1 MKEITK
7 TYIVY
12 NYNEL
17 GKEAQEKVK
26 EKAREELI
34 NNRCSNL
41 PYDLLDYLENVWN
54 LVLAKDE
61 LFYSLSYSQ
70 GDGVSFIM
78 DSLFDEH
85 LLKDYFE
92 GEVGI
97 KDLNPFEELVAKEL
111 SFEDQKSLM
120 EYLRAGYVVSVE
132 KTYWQYEHSKTC
144 DFKWERYRNDD
155 LVVENKINEVVD
167 RLFNVNGLFRE
178 RYEEIC
184 SAVETTG
191 YEIIDPADSEIEDYI
206 EESDCVFLEDGSI
219 FFE

>member
-7 TYIVY
+7 TYIIY

-17 GKEAQEKVK
+17 SKEAQEKVK

-34 NNRCSNL
+34 ENRCNNL
-41 PYDLLDYLENVWN
+41 PWDLLDYLENVWN
-54 LVLAKDE
+54 LVLSKEE

-70 GDGVSFIM
+70 GDGACFEM
-78 DSLFDEH
+78 DSLFDERS
-85 LLKDYFE
+85 LRDYFN
-92 GEVGI
+92 GGVDI

-120 EYLRAGYVVSVE
+120 EYLGAGYVVRIE
-132 KTYWQYEHSKTC
+132 KIYWQYEHSKTC
-144 DFKWERYRNDD
+144 NFQWENYINDD
-155 LVVENKINEVVD
+155 KALEEKVNKTVD
-167 RLFNVNGLFRE
+167 RLFNANGIFRE

-184 SAVETTG
+184 NAIETTG
-191 YEIIDPADSEIEDYI
+191 YEIIDPADFEIEDYI

-219 FFE
+219 FL

>member
-12 NYNEL
+12 NYEEL
-17 GKEAQEKVK
+17 SKEAQEKVK
-26 EKAREELI
+26 EKAREELVE
-34 NNRCSNL
+34 NRCDNL
-41 PYDLLDYLENVWN
+41 PYDLLDYLENAWN

-70 GDGVSFIM
+70 GDGACFIM
-78 DSLFDEH
+78 DSLLDER

-120 EYLRAGYVVSVE
+120 EYLESGHIISVK

-144 DFKWERYRNDD
+144 DFQWETYVNDD
-155 LVVENKINEVVD
+155 EIAEEKINQTVD
-167 RLFNVNGLFRE
+167 RLFNANGVFRE

-184 SAVETTG
+184 NAIETAG
-191 YEIIDPADSEIEDYI
+191 YEIIDPADFEIEDYI

>member
-1 MKEITK
+1 MKKITK

-17 GKEAQEKVK
+17 SKEAQEKIK
-26 EKAREELI
+26 EKAREELVE
-34 NNRCSNL
+34 NRCDNL
-41 PYDLLDYLENVWN
+41 LYDLLDYLENAWN

-70 GDGVSFIM
+70 GDGACFIM
-78 DSLFDEH
+78 DSLFDER

-97 KDLNPFEELVAKEL
+97 KDLNPFEELVIKEL

-120 EYLRAGYVVSVE
+120 EYLGSGYVISVK

-144 DFKWERYRNDD
+144 DFQWETYVNDD
-155 LVVENKINEVVD
+155 EIAEEKVNKTVD
-167 RLFNVNGLFRE
+167 RLFNANGVFRE

-184 SAVETTG
+184 NAIETAG
-191 YEIIDPADSEIEDYI
+191 YEIIDPADFEIEDYI